1 MMKSTSCQTRI
12 TKHYACLYVYEII
25 DLYDVVPDQTS
36 PFLQRIDI
44 CLEHTTNPATIK
56 RVVIYAVIRMG
67 LLLNMWPRE
76 NAI

>member
-44 CLEHTTNPATIK
+44 GFEHTTNPATMK
-56 RVVIYAVIRMG
+56 KMVK
-67 LLLNMWPRE
+67 
-76 NAI
+76 